1 MARKPFDIR
10 SIDRRIIFTLIFVA
24 VAWPLIQPM
33 RLPIDV
39 SPPVQRLYDAIEA
52 IPPGSIVMLGG
63 DYSPDTMPELQPMV
77 DTFIRH
83 AFENDLRLVVACLW
97 PASPPLVETAL
108 TPLAQ
113 EYGKEYGTDFVNLG
127 YMAGGIVTLLG
138 MGASIPNTFPTDYG
152 FGSEGIPSR
161 PVGEIPLMQEVQ
173 NFDDIAFVMEVSAGT
188 PGTREWVQ
196 QIQGRYRVSIGSGTT
211 AVGAPNFYPYVQSGQ
226 LTGLLGG
233 LKGAAEYETLVGHPG
248 DATKGMDAQS
258 IVHALIVVFILLGN
272 VVYLLSLRRERRE
285 AEQ

>member
-24 VAWPLIQPM
+24 VVWPLVQPM
-33 RLPIDV
+33 RLPISV
-39 SPPVQRLYDAIEA
+39 SPPVQTLYDAVEA
-52 IPPGSIVMLGG
+52 IPPGSIVMLGA

-83 AFENDLRLVVACLW
+83 AFERDLRIVVACLW
-97 PASPPLVETAL
+97 PASPPLVERAMG
-108 TPLAQ
+108 PLAD
-113 EYGKEYGTDFVNLG
+113 EFGKEYGVDFVNLG

-138 MGASIPNTFPTDYG
+138 MGASIPNTYPTDYG
-152 FGSEGIPSR
+152 GT

-196 QIQGRYRVSIGSGTT
+196 QVQGRYRVALGSGTT

-233 LKGAAEYETLVGHPG
+233 LKGAAEYETLIGHPG

-258 IVHALIVVFILLGN
+258 IVHALVVAFILLGN
-272 VVYLLSLRRERRE
+272 VVYLLSLRKRGE
-285 AEQ
+285 AAE

>member
-1 MARKPFDIR
+1 MAKKPFDIR
-10 SIDRRIIFTLIFVA
+10 SIDRRIIFVLIFVA

-39 SPPVQRLYDAIEA
+39 SPPVQTLYDAVEA
-52 IPPGSIVMLGG
+52 IPPGSIVMLGA

-77 DTFIRH
+77 DTFLRH
-83 AFENDLRLVVACLW
+83 AFMRDLRVVVACLW
-97 PASPPLVETAL
+97 PASPPLVERAMG
-108 TPLAQ
+108 PLAE
-113 EYGKEYGTDFVNLG
+113 EYGKEYGVDYVNLG

-138 MGASIPNTFPTDYG
+138 MGSSIPNTFPTDYG
-152 FGSEGIPSR
+152 AEGIESR
-161 PVGEIPLMQEVQ
+161 PVGQIPLMQEVQ

-196 QIQGRYRVSIGSGTT
+196 QVQSRYRVALGSGTT

-233 LKGAAEYETLVGHPG
+233 LKGAAEYETLIGFPG

-258 IVHALIVVFILLGN
+258 IVHALVVVFILLGN
-272 VVYLLSLRRERRE
+272 VVYLISLRRKNATEE
-285 AEQ
+285 

>member
-1 MARKPFDIR
+1 MAGKPFDIR
-10 SIDRRIIFTLIFVA
+10 NIDRRIIFSLIFVA
-24 VAWPLIQPM
+24 VVWPLMQPM

-39 SPPVQRLYDAIEA
+39 SPPVQTLYDAVEA
-52 IPPGSIVMLGG
+52 IPPGSIVMLGA

-83 AFENDLRLVVACLW
+83 AFERDLRIVVACLW
-97 PASPPLVETAL
+97 PASPPLVETAMG
-108 TPLAQ
+108 PLAE
-113 EYGKEYGTDFVNLG
+113 EYGKEYGVDYVNLG

-138 MGASIPNTFPTDYG
+138 MGASIPDTYPSDYG
-152 FGSEGIPSR
+152 GT
-161 PVGEIPLMQEVQ
+161 PVREIPLMQEVE

-196 QIQGRYRVSIGSGTT
+196 QVQGRYRVVLGSGTT

-233 LKGAAEYETLVGHPG
+233 LKGAAEYETLIGHPG

-258 IVHALIVVFILLGN
+258 VVHALVVAFILLGN
-272 VVYLLSLRRERRE
+272 VVYLLSLRSKKRVV
-285 AEQ
+285 AES